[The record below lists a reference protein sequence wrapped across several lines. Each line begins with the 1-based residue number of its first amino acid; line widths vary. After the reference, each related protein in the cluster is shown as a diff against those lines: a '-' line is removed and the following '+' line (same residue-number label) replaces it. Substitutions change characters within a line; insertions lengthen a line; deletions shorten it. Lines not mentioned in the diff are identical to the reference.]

1 MPRAGNEFL
10 TSGTSSLDATFTA
23 FQADVSIERPREI
36 PWPALTK
43 LSPGNLKMTASNLM
57 NEWEKTTTHSTM
69 IDLTAAT
76 YPSKTQKAE

>member
-1 MPRAGNEFL
+1 MPRVGNEIL
-10 TSGTSSLDATFTA
+10 TSGTSSLNATSTA
-23 FQADVSIERPREI
+23 SQADVSIEKAREI

-69 IDLTAAT
+69 IDLTAAR
-76 YPSKTQKAE
+76 YPSKTQRAE